1 MSTFP
6 ELVLRTTLT
15 WRPLL
20 GKLSLFS
27 NWSRLS
33 WVSFSEI
40 FSPDQNVKVF
50 HKEFQV
56 VFLTGEKTWTD
67 LQIELFH
74 SGVFSKCFLTGV
86 DFEEV
91 LVAWPTS
98 SCSNLFTNEYSDL
111 RKRILWADVSQT
123 WVKYFSHLIFVFYS
137 QMFGQICS
145 KTFPFQSFYWL
156 KDFGPN
162 VAYLA

>member
-1 MSTFP
+1 MFYCSVTAAACKFWSHICLTKHWVLSSQGVLMSTFP

-27 NWSRLS
+27 NWSRLMTFLFRDFFS
-33 WVSFSEI
+33 W
-40 FSPDQNVKVF
+40 PNVKVF

-67 LQIELFH
+67 LQIEFSH
-74 SGVFSKCFLTGV
+74 SGVFSKCFLIGV

-98 SCSNLFTNEYSDL
+98 SCSNLLTNEYSDP
-111 RKRILWADVSQT
+111 RKRILWADGSQT
-123 WVKYFSHLIFVFYS
+123 WVKYFSH
-137 QMFGQICS
+137 
-145 KTFPFQSFYWL
+145 
-156 KDFGPN
+156 
-162 VAYLA
+162 